1 MKEND
6 ASSSMRHSTACLNQ
20 ELYFVWQPRRTPRTI
35 AACHNVERGSSGL
48 LSSARSQ
55 VDYKRSDKVLC
66 WFRLMSFPKTFSMLH
81 AMILIDFTIQMG
93 SHCAN
98 FYDVFLVYFSEVFR
112 FLLFGKL
119 NFISKFSSFFLYF
132 EMFKLWFVKNFVY
145 TNPILF
151 DSKKYFI
158 LF

>member
-1 MKEND
+1 
-6 ASSSMRHSTACLNQ
+6 
-20 ELYFVWQPRRTPRTI
+20 
-35 AACHNVERGSSGL
+35 
-48 LSSARSQ
+48 
-55 VDYKRSDKVLC
+55 
-66 WFRLMSFPKTFSMLH
+66 MSFPKRFSMLH

-98 FYDVFLVYFSEVFR
+98 FHDVFLVYFSEVFR

-119 NFISKFSSFFLYF
+119 NSISKFSSFFLYF